1 MLRPLRNRVIV
12 ERNENEESTKS
23 GIIITDSS
31 QERPPQGK
39 IIAVGPGLLRENGEL
54 QPTSVVVGEE
64 VYFSKYAGEEVEY
77 EGNKYL
83 ILDDDEILA
92 VIE

>member
-31 QERPPQGK
+31 KERPSQGK
-39 IIAVGPGLLRENGEL
+39 IIAVGPGRLRESGEL
-54 QPTSVVVGEE
+54 QPMSVEVGEQ

-83 ILDDDEILA
+83 ILDDDDILA

>member
-12 ERNENEESTKS
+12 ERNEHEESTKS

-31 QERPPQGK
+31 KERPSQGK
-39 IIAVGPGLLRENGEL
+39 IIAVGPGRLRESGEL
-54 QPTSVVVGEE
+54 QPMSVEVGEE
-64 VYFSKYAGEEVEY
+64 IYFSKYAGEEVEY

-83 ILDDDEILA
+83 ILDDDDILA

>member
-12 ERNENEESTKS
+12 ERNEHEESTKS

-31 QERPPQGK
+31 KERPSQGK
-39 IIAVGPGLLRENGEL
+39 IIAVGPGRLRESGEL
-54 QPTSVVVGEE
+54 QPMSVEVGEQ

-83 ILDDDEILA
+83 ILDDDDILA

>member
-31 QERPPQGK
+31 KERPAQGK
-39 IIAVGPGLLRENGEL
+39 IIAVGPGLLRESGEL
-54 QPTSVVVGEE
+54 QPMSVEVGEE

-83 ILDDDEILA
+83 ILDDDDILA

>member
-31 QERPPQGK
+31 KERPSQGK
-39 IIAVGPGLLRENGEL
+39 IIAVGPGLLRESGEL
-54 QPTSVVVGEE
+54 QPMSVEVGEE

-83 ILDDDEILA
+83 ILDDDDILA

>member
-31 QERPPQGK
+31 KERPSQGK
-39 IIAVGPGLLRENGEL
+39 IIAVGPGRLRESGEL
-54 QPTSVVVGEE
+54 QPMSVEVGEE

-83 ILDDDEILA
+83 ILDDDDILA

>member
-54 QPTSVVVGEE
+54 QPMSVEVGEE

>member
-12 ERNENEESTKS
+12 ERNEHEESTKS

-31 QERPPQGK
+31 KERPAQGK
-39 IIAVGPGLLRENGEL
+39 IIAVGPGRLRESGEL
-54 QPTSVVVGEE
+54 QPMSVEVGEQ

-83 ILDDDEILA
+83 ILDDDDILA

>member
-12 ERNENEESTKS
+12 ERNEIEESTKS

-31 QERPPQGK
+31 KERPAQGK
-39 IIAVGPGLLRENGEL
+39 IIAVGPGLLRESGEL
-54 QPTSVVVGEE
+54 EPTSVEVGEE

-83 ILDDDEILA
+83 ILDDDDILA

>member
-31 QERPPQGK
+31 KERPAQGK
-39 IIAVGPGLLRENGEL
+39 IIAVGPGRLRESGEL
-54 QPTSVVVGEE
+54 QPMSVEVGEE
-64 VYFSKYAGEEVEY
+64 IYFSKYAGEEVEY

-83 ILDDDEILA
+83 ILDDDDILA

>member
-31 QERPPQGK
+31 KERPAQGK
-39 IIAVGPGLLRENGEL
+39 IIAVGPGRLRESGEL
-54 QPTSVVVGEE
+54 QPMSVEVGEE

-83 ILDDDEILA
+83 ILDDDDILA

>member
-12 ERNENEESTKS
+12 ERNEHEESTKS

-31 QERPPQGK
+31 KERPSQGK
-39 IIAVGPGLLRENGEL
+39 IIAVGPGRLRESGEL
-54 QPTSVVVGEE
+54 QPMSVEVGEE

-83 ILDDDEILA
+83 ILDDDDILA

>member
-12 ERNENEESTKS
+12 ERYENEESTKS
-23 GIIITDSS
+23 GIIIADSS
-31 QERPPQGK
+31 QERPPKGK
-39 IIAVGPGLLRENGEL
+39 VIAVGPGLLNESGAL
-54 QPTSVVVGEE
+54 QPMSVEVGEE
-64 VYFSKYAGEEVEY
+64 VYFSQYSGEEVEY
-77 EGNKYL
+77 EGKKYL